1 MQYDDF
7 IIKIDKQAKRA
18 FEEIAAEH
26 NFEYGPEFEIAI
38 CKLLRRVLPS
48 KYGICRGYVVSRSGK
63 KAGDD
68 IIIFNQ
74 ERFPTIRGN
83 NEDFAQKEQVPIEA
97 VYAYIEAKH
106 KLTKESLNKAVSQ
119 IREVKKLVSERPKIP
134 INPLTQSFE
143 STFPGIKSSGIKVYP
158 NYGNPIF
165 TMIWSKFSEGDKKST
180 KGNDVVNMVS
190 SILEQFDKSKDEFAP
205 DMVIA
210 GETSYS
216 IPALVDKK
224 KQEGQI
230 FSFTPAP
237 YYIPSKGIE
246 YLIVQSVSLNF
257 GLALV
262 KLLWA
267 IDWIELGHINYQHIV
282 LETISKSLENLLKE
296 EIT

>member
-7 IIKIDKQAKRA
+7 IIKIDKQAKSA
-18 FEEIAAEH
+18 FDEIAVEH

-83 NEDFAQKEQVPIEA
+83 NEDFAKKEQVPIEA
-97 VYAYIEAKH
+97 VYGYIEAKH
-106 KLTKESLNKAVSQ
+106 KLNEESLNKAVSQ

-134 INPLTQSFE
+134 INPITQSFG
-143 STFPGIKSSGIKVYP
+143 SNFPGIKSSGIKVYP

-180 KGNDVVNMVS
+180 KGKDVVNMVT
-190 SILEQFDKSKDEFAP
+190 SILDQLDRSKDEFGP

-216 IPALVDKK
+216 IPALINKK

-230 FSFTPAP
+230 FSFTPFSIL
-237 YYIPSKGIE
+237 YTFKGNRVFYRDVFLGYFNEKKIRDK
-246 YLIVQSVSLNF
+246 QVSIRLSQN
-257 GLALV
+257 LV
-262 KLLWA
+262 
-267 IDWIELGHINYQHIV
+267 
-282 LETISKSLENLLKE
+282 
-296 EIT
+296 